1 VSDAVAAG
9 NKARRLGIT
18 CHRHGGGAHDAADA
32 YEADAVAVGGGRRTR
47 RRQQG
52 VVEAVLEAPKVAGVR
67 RGVLPAVGV
76 ARLVAAAELGHG
88 RRRPLLG
95 RQQHDDEQAPGGE
108 PLALHC
114 TTTCFFFFCVFP
126 SLCLLI
132 AHVRTVYIDSQIDD
146 LFCLVNE

>member
-1 VSDAVAAG
+1 MLLRQATRHAAASASSPATVMEAV
-9 NKARRLGIT
+9 LMS
-18 CHRHGGGAHDAADA
+18 HDAADA

-114 TTTCFFFFCVFP
+114 TTTCFFFCVFP
-126 SLCLLI
+126 SIISCI
-132 AHVRTVYIDSQIDD
+132 ANWSECI
-146 LFCLVNE
+146 

>member
-1 VSDAVAAG
+1 MSDAVAAG

-52 VVEAVLEAPKVAGVR
+52 VVEAVLEAPEVAGVR

-88 RRRPLLG
+88 RRAGRCCADNRSTTS
-95 RQQHDDEQAPGGE
+95 RQQAASLLPSIVL
-108 PLALHC
+108 LA
-114 TTTCFFFFCVFP
+114 
-126 SLCLLI
+126 CLLLPRI
-132 AHVRTVYIDSQIDD
+132 S
-146 LFCLVNE
+146 